1 MGLRK
6 TATCGLLSLSA
17 LALVACQKPAAEL
30 KEGPSEV
37 ASSSA
42 LETGKL
48 RAVVIGQALPMVEK
62 TGDSYDGLTFVVLE
76 AIRDQLAHSP
86 QAKAESFSIE
96 PVAVSSAREGLDKI
110 QSGEADIACG
120 VAFSW
125 ERQRTLNFT
134 IPFANGGVRLLAPK
148 GNDGTPASL
157 KGQTIGVVKNSVA
170 ADVLAGAVEDA
181 QFQFFETPASALA
194 ALKGGDVTILGGDS
208 LWLKANRAETAP
220 DDDLVPDRAYSR
232 SGVGCVV
239 GESTPHLLNVSNLA
253 IGRLLSAYVEND
265 PAVRTEINRW
275 IGDGS
280 AIDLSDNQISRFF
293 RMVLAT
299 TAELRNP

>member
-17 LALVACQKPAAEL
+17 LALVACQKPAA
-30 KEGPSEV
+30 KEGSSEGTAV
-37 ASSSA
+37 SA
-42 LETGKL
+42 LDTGKL

-62 TGDSYDGLTFVVLE
+62 TGDDYEGLSFVVLD
-76 AIRDQLAHSP
+76 AIKDQLATVP
-86 QAKAESFSIE
+86 EAKAESFSIE
-96 PVAVSSAREGLDKI
+96 PVAVSSAQEGLDKL

-125 ERQRTLNFT
+125 ERQQKLNFT
-134 IPFANGGVRLLAPK
+134 IPFASGGVRLLAPK

-170 ADVLAGAVEDA
+170 ANVLAGAVDDA
-181 QFQFFETPASALA
+181 QFQFFDTPESALA
-194 ALKGGDVTILGGDS
+194 ALKGGDVKILGGDS

-220 DDDLVPDRAYSR
+220 DDALVPDRAYAR

-239 GESTPHLLNVSNLA
+239 GESTPHLLNISNLA
-253 IGRLLSAYVEND
+253 IGRLLTAYVDND

-280 AIDLSDNQISRFF
+280 AIDLTDDQISTFF

-299 TAELRNP
+299 TAQLSNQ

>member
-17 LALVACQKPAAEL
+17 LALVACQKPAA
-30 KEGPSEV
+30 KE
-37 ASSSA
+37 SSSEGTAVSA
-42 LETGKL
+42 LDTGKL

-62 TGDSYDGLTFVVLE
+62 TGDDYDGLSFVVLD
-76 AIRDQLAHSP
+76 AIKDQLATVP
-86 QAKAESFSIE
+86 EAKAESFSIE
-96 PVAVSSAREGLDKI
+96 PVAVSSAQEGLDKLE
-110 QSGEADIACG
+110 SGQADIACG

-125 ERQRTLNFT
+125 ERQQKLNFT
-134 IPFANGGVRLLAPK
+134 IPFASGGVRLLAPK

-170 ADVLAGAVEDA
+170 ANVLAGAVDDA
-181 QFQFFETPASALA
+181 QFQFFDTPESALA
-194 ALKGGDVTILGGDS
+194 ALKGGDVKILGGDS

-220 DDDLVPDRAYSR
+220 DDALVPDRAYAR

-239 GESTPHLLNVSNLA
+239 GESTPHLLNISNLA
-253 IGRLLSAYVEND
+253 IGRLLTAYVDND
-265 PAVRTEINRW
+265 PVVRTEINRW

-280 AIDLSDNQISRFF
+280 AIDLTDDQISTFF

-299 TAELRNP
+299 TAQLSNQ

>member
-17 LALVACQKPAAEL
+17 LALVACQKPAAEVKDNPAETMTANVL
-30 KEGPSEV
+30 N
-37 ASSSA
+37 
-42 LETGKL
+42 TGKL
-48 RAVVIGQALPMVEK
+48 RAVVIGETLPMVEK
-62 TGDSYDGLTFVVLE
+62 TGDDYDGLSFVVLE
-76 AIRDQLAHSP
+76 AIRDQLATAP
-86 QAKAESFSIE
+86 EAEAESFSIE
-96 PVAVSSAREGLDKI
+96 PVSVSSAQEGLDKI

-125 ERQRTLNFT
+125 ERQQKLNFT
-134 IPFANGGVRLLAPK
+134 IPFASGGVRLLAPK

-157 KGQTIGVVKNSVA
+157 KGETIGVVKNSVA

-181 QFQFFETPASALA
+181 QFQFFETPESALA
-194 ALKGGDVTILGGDS
+194 ALKAGDVKVLGGDS
-208 LWLKANRAETAP
+208 LWLKASRAEAAP

-239 GESTPHLLNVSNLA
+239 GEGTPHLLNISNLA
-253 IGRLLSAYVEND
+253 IGRLLTGYVDND

-275 IGDGS
+275 VGSGS
-280 AIDLSDNQISRFF
+280 AIDLSDNQISAFF

-299 TAELRNP
+299 TAELSNQ

>member
-17 LALVACQKPAAEL
+17 LALVACQKPAA
-30 KEGPSEV
+30 KEGSSEGTAV
-37 ASSSA
+37 SA
-42 LETGKL
+42 LDTGKL
-48 RAVVIGQALPMVEK
+48 RAVVIGKALPMVEK
-62 TGDSYDGLTFVVLE
+62 TGDDYEGLSFVVLD
-76 AIRDQLAHSP
+76 AIKDQLATVP
-86 QAKAESFSIE
+86 EAKAESFSIE
-96 PVAVSSAREGLDKI
+96 PVAVSSAQEGLDKL

-125 ERQRTLNFT
+125 ERQQKLNFT
-134 IPFANGGVRLLAPK
+134 IPFASGGVRLLAPK

-170 ADVLAGAVEDA
+170 ANVLAGAVDDA
-181 QFQFFETPASALA
+181 QFQFFDTPESALA
-194 ALKGGDVTILGGDS
+194 ALKGGDVKILGGDS

-220 DDDLVPDRAYSR
+220 DDALVPDRAYAR

-239 GESTPHLLNVSNLA
+239 GESTPHLLNISNLA
-253 IGRLLSAYVEND
+253 IGRLLTAYVDND
-265 PAVRTEINRW
+265 PVVRTEINRW

-280 AIDLSDNQISRFF
+280 AIDLTDDQISTFF

-299 TAELRNP
+299 TAQLSNQ

>member
-17 LALVACQKPAAEL
+17 LALVACQKPAAT
-30 KEGPSEV
+30 EGSSEGTAV
-37 ASSSA
+37 SA
-42 LETGKL
+42 LDTGKL

-62 TGDSYDGLTFVVLE
+62 TGDDYDGLSFVVLD
-76 AIRDQLAHSP
+76 AIKDQLATVP
-86 QAKAESFSIE
+86 EAKAESFSIE
-96 PVAVSSAREGLDKI
+96 PVAVSSAQEGLDKL
-110 QSGEADIACG
+110 QSGEVDIACG

-125 ERQRTLNFT
+125 ERQQKLNFT
-134 IPFANGGVRLLAPK
+134 IPFASGGVRLLAPK

-170 ADVLAGAVEDA
+170 ANVLAGAVDDA
-181 QFQFFETPASALA
+181 QFQFFDTPESALA
-194 ALKGGDVTILGGDS
+194 ALKGGDVKILGGDS

-220 DDDLVPDRAYSR
+220 DDALVPDRAYAR

-239 GESTPHLLNVSNLA
+239 GESTPHLLNISNLA
-253 IGRLLSAYVEND
+253 IGRLLTAYVDND

-280 AIDLSDNQISRFF
+280 AIDLSDDQISTFF

-299 TAELRNP
+299 TAQLSNQ